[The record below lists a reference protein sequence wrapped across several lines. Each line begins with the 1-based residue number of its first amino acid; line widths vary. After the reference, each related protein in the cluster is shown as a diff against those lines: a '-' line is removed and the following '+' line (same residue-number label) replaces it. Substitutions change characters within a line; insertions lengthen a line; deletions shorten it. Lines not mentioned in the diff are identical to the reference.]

1 MPEIRHD
8 LTRTVLA
15 ILCIVGLIAASFVVV
30 QPFLGALVWAT
41 TLVIATWPLMLK
53 LEAALGGR
61 RGLAV
66 TLMTLAL
73 LLIVVLPLSAA
84 IGAIVVNSDRIM
96 ALVLAVPDFHVPA
109 APAWLVDIPLVG
121 EAAAEHWAK
130 FAGHDAAEIVRL
142 ATPYVGTITRWFVG
156 AAGSAGGMIVHLL
169 LTIALAAVLYASGEM
184 AAGWCRRFGRR
195 LAGSR
200 GEEVVILAGQATRG
214 VALGV
219 VVTAIAQSLVAG
231 VGLAL
236 AGVPQAGI
244 LTAIILMLCIAQLG
258 PVLVLV
264 PAVIWLFATGATVP
278 GIILVVFSVMAL
290 TMDNFLR
297 PFLIKRGADLPLLL
311 ILVGVIGGLLAFGL
325 LGLFLGPVLLAITYT
340 LLQNWI
346 ADVEP

>member
-15 ILCIVGLIAASFVVV
+15 ILCIVGLIAASFAVMR
-30 QPFLGALVWAT
+30 PFLGALVWAA
-41 TLVIATWPLMLK
+41 TLVIATWPLMLS
-53 LEAALGGR
+53 LQGILGGR
-61 RGLAV
+61 RGVAV
-66 TLMTLAL
+66 ALMTLAL
-73 LLIVVLPLSAA
+73 LLIVVLPLSIA

-96 ALVLAVPDFHVPA
+96 ALILAVPDFHVPA
-109 APAWLVDIPLVG
+109 APDWLTVIPLVG
-121 EAAAEHWAK
+121 ETAVEQWAK
-130 FAGHDAAEIVRL
+130 VAGRDAAEIARL
-142 ATPYVGTITRWFVG
+142 ATPYVGTITSWFVG

-169 LTIALAAVLYASGEM
+169 LTIALSAVLYAFGDT
-184 AAGWCRRFGRR
+184 AARWCRRFGRR

-264 PAVIWLFATGATVP
+264 PAVIWLFATGAMVP
-278 GIILVVFSVMAL
+278 GIILAVFSALAL

-325 LGLFLGPVLLAITYT
+325 LGLFLGPVILAVTYT
-340 LLQNWI
+340 LLQHWVDE
-346 ADVEP
+346 DV